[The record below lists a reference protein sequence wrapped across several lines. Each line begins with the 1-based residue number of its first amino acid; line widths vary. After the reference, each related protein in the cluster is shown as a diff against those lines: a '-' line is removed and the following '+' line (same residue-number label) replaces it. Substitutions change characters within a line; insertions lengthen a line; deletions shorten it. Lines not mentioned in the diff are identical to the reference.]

1 MPSKIDIKK
10 HGNEIHHA
18 VREQT
23 VSYLVAALSVVAGLA
38 WNDAVKELIAMFF
51 PEQANGLVAK
61 FCYAVSITF
70 VVVILTLVIKRT
82 LEPKKA
88 EEK

>member
-1 MPSKIDIKK
+1 MPTKIDLIK
-10 HGNEIHHA
+10 HGHELHHA

-38 WNDAVKELIAMFF
+38 WNDAVKELIVMFF
-51 PEQANGLVAK
+51 PGQANGLVAK
-61 FCYAVSITF
+61 FCYAVIITF
-70 VVVILTLVIKRT
+70 IVVILTLIIKRA